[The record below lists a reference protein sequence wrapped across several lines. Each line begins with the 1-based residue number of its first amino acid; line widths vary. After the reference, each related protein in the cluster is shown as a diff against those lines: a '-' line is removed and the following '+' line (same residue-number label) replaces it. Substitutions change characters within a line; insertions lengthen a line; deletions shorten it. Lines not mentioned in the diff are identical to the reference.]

1 MGEPYF
7 YLWIYLIFLLSV
19 LCAVQ
24 EPVLL
29 LNIRSAAHVV
39 KGAAANLMCE
49 PLRLAAYDLEI
60 VAKNAPPDEPLT
72 YELKLNLHAAFERLK
87 NAGSHLNKYVE
98 GLEP

>member
-1 MGEPYF
+1 M
-7 YLWIYLIFLLSV
+7 FLLSV
-19 LCAVQ
+19 LGIVQ
-24 EPVLL
+24 DPVLL

-72 YELKLNLHAAFERLK
+72 HAIKLDLHAAFERLK
-87 NAGSHLNKYVE
+87 DAGSRYNKYVD
-98 GLEP
+98 GLEPL

>member
-1 MGEPYF
+1 M
-7 YLWIYLIFLLSV
+7 LSV

-29 LNIRSAAHVV
+29 LNIRSSAHVV